1 MPRKIRLILILA
13 AALAAAVPAAAE
25 DIPAGERWTL
35 MPWLGFSLAARMGS
49 LVPVAGTADV
59 PDVDILLES
68 RGPQA
73 AFTLGRRLSRRIEL
87 QLEATFGRAAVME
100 DVGIGLAGIPLGK
113 TQVSEASTW
122 TLGARLI
129 VVLGGRVVEPY
140 LVFGLGA
147 MTLDIAEIDGRT
159 QLGAEIGAGLKAR
172 LAKHLRAVLEVR
184 DAISLFDYFAD
195 FRVFYAAIYSAGT
208 PTFQHRPGARLG
220 LGYVF

>member
-1 MPRKIRLILILA
+1 
-13 AALAAAVPAAAE
+13 
-25 DIPAGERWTL
+25 
-35 MPWLGFSLAARMGS
+35 MGS
-49 LVPVAGTADV
+49 LVPVAGTADI

-87 QLEATFGRAAVME
+87 QIEATIGRAAVME

-122 TLGARLI
+122 TLGARLL
-129 VVLGGRVVEPY
+129 VGLGGRVVEPY
-140 LVFGLGA
+140 LVFGFGAVTLG
-147 MTLDIAEIDGRT
+147 IEEIETRT
-159 QLGAEIGAGLKAR
+159 QLGAELGAGLKAR
-172 LAKHLRAVLEVR
+172 LSRHLRVMLEVR

-195 FRVFYAAIYSAGT
+195 FRVFYAMVYSAGT